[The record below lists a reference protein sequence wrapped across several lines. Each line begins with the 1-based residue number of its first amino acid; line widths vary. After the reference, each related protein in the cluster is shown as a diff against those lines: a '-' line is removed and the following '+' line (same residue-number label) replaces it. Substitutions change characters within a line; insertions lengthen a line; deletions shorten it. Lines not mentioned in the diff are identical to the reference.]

1 MSEKL
6 SGFGV
11 TDCVEAVF
19 SADLRGVFAA
29 ASRAERCSI
38 GKEFAAV

>member
-11 TDCVEAVF
+11 TDCRKLVF
-19 SADLRGVFAA
+19 SADLRRLFAA
-29 ASRAERCSI
+29 LAHT
-38 GKEFAAV
+38 G